1 MSDRRAVIHNRR
13 FWWLYSDGR
22 MRRIYA
28 SDGLKSHLSYT
39 NSAATR
45 STEEVPERK
54 TNNPPRSPGTRPML
68 PAASCNIG
76 DMTLTELA
84 HEYGWGSVYRFT
96 EALRSNR
103 PDIYQQARDNGKAR
117 ALSNLMTPTYGEQE

>member
-39 NSAATR
+39 NSAAAR
-45 STEEVPERK
+45 STEEADA
-54 TNNPPRSPGTRPML
+54 PPRSPGTRPML
-68 PAASCNIG
+68 PVASRNIG

-96 EALRSNR
+96 EALRKSR
-103 PDIYQQARDNGKAR
+103 SDIYLQARANGKAR